1 MQNHKGFRRFIC
13 VTVLCALLMVSMGRA
28 TRVSAV
34 GTTAAIAGTAFIL
47 TGAVYLSYVAL
58 TQGEMV
64 LPAAEDM
71 HNWLGSIG
79 RKVSQYPSGAAAYQD
94 IYQGLLKDPTA
105 NVIDGVWTWTEDRIK
120 SFVNDF
126 ADTRIIDGIVQYD
139 LEVDISALPLNG
151 YNYAFTFEN
160 IPDVVHEAFS
170 DNTTFEGLINRGF
183 TITPYS
189 QWNFVYYSPNVDHA
203 SLIPININYAD
214 VRNFFD
220 GSRYKVQA
228 YNGSDWIDLNESSH
242 LGYLAVH
249 SGGSVRYLNPNISYL
264 DYWGLSSTAQVYNV
278 LSDTSTFP
286 QIGNAVIYNSVTGE
300 TTDLVVPETT
310 EIVKPNWVD
319 PDNNNRPIIPWVP
332 IPDIPTGVP
341 TPPDYT
347 GPPTWG
353 FPLAEL
359 LDLLEELAEALI
371 NIDAI
376 ARLINEFAG
385 QHGDNYYL
393 EYNDGDTNYYT
404 YYQPTVFDN
413 DTEYVTYN
421 IDISEDQDVIPVD
434 LNTISLYT
442 KNEYLDAVKQS
453 ARHFGDAIGEYV
465 AFWHNS
471 DYTLTYTILGGFV
484 LILIGAFIGKW
495 GHS

>member
-1 MQNHKGFRRFIC
+1 MRNKILTRIII
-13 VTVLCALLMVSMGRA
+13 TTLLCAFLTLSVGKV

-105 NVIDGVWTWTEDRIK
+105 NVIDGVWTWTQDRIK

-126 ADTRIIDGIVQYD
+126 SDTRIIDGIVQYD

-151 YNYAFTFEN
+151 YDYAFTFEN
-160 IPDVVHEAFS
+160 IPDVIRQQYAS
-170 DNTTFEGLINRGF
+170 DTTFEALISNGW

-189 QWNFVYYSPNVDHA
+189 QWNLAYYSSAAGHGA
-203 SLIPININYAD
+203 LIPININYEN
-214 VRNFFD
+214 VRNYFD
-220 GSRYKVQA
+220 GTYYKVQA
-228 YNGSDWIDLNESSH
+228 YNGNTWIDLTGSSY
-242 LGYLAVH
+242 LGYLAVR
-249 SGGSVRYLNPNISYL
+249 SDNAVRYLNPNISYL
-264 DYWGLSSTAQVYNV
+264 NYWGMSTSAQVYNV
-278 LSDTSTFP
+278 LSLQASYP
-286 QIGNAVIYNSVTGE
+286 LIGNAVIYNSVTDE
-300 TTDLVVPETT
+300 TTELVVPETT
-310 EIVKPNWVD
+310 EIVKPSWVD

-341 TPPDYT
+341 TPPGYT

-359 LDLLEELAEALI
+359 LDLLEELAEGLI
-371 NIDAI
+371 KIDAI

-421 IDISEDQDVIPVD
+421 IDISEQEDVIPVD

-442 KNEYLDAVKQS
+442 DNRYLDQIKQS
-453 ARHFGDAIGEYV
+453 AINGSSMLRDLAVFWFDVDPEVTYIVFGCCI
-465 AFWHNS
+465 
-471 DYTLTYTILGGFV
+471 
-484 LILIGAFIGKW
+484 LILIGAFTGKL